1 MSATLCLVGGT
12 FDCFHAG
19 HQALLEGAL
28 DCDSVE
34 VWVTSDAIAAEKDPR
49 IKPLTERQQSILDW
63 SKGRSLSTFTLEDSW
78 GPAPTRADATH
89 IVCTPE
95 TQSNCEKINQ
105 MRIQGGLK
113 PLETIEVTHVLAQD
127 GAPISS
133 SRIRQGSIDREG
145 KPWIR
150 ETDLQQAVHMP
161 TNLDSELIE
170 PMGTL
175 FPGPEDTPEVAI
187 QAAVEAIP
195 AFSPC
200 LVAVG
205 DVTVNALLETGWV
218 PDVGIVDGLTKR
230 TEWDGE
236 LDTSSFVGQLT
247 CENPAGQLTPDL
259 LECAD
264 LALEFAFSEEGGP
277 ILLEVEGEEDLAP
290 ILIHLLAP
298 LGTVVLYGQPSAGVV
313 LRVTDESTKARC
325 RALLNTFEVR

>member
-1 MSATLCLVGGT
+1 MSTTLCLVGGT
-12 FDCFHAG
+12 FDCFHIG
-19 HQALLEGAL
+19 HQALLEAAL

-34 VWVTSDAIAAEKDPR
+34 VWVSSDAIAAEKDPR
-49 IKPLTERQQSILDW
+49 IKPLADRQKDIIEWAND
-63 SKGRSLSTFTLEDSW
+63 RSLSTHVLEDSW
-78 GPAPTRADATH
+78 GPAPSRADATH

-95 TQSNCEKINQ
+95 TQENCETINQ
-105 MRIQGGLK
+105 MRIETNLK
-113 PLETIEVTHVLAQD
+113 SLELIVVKHALAQD
-127 GAPISS
+127 GQPISS
-133 SRIRQGSIDREG
+133 SRIRQGCIDRKG
-145 KPWIR
+145 NPWITA
-150 ETDLQQAVHMP
+150 TDLEQPVHLP
-161 TNLDSELIE
+161 TNLDSELKE

-187 QAAVEAIP
+187 LAAVEAIP

-218 PDVGIVDGLTKR
+218 PDVGVVDGLTKR
-230 TEWDGE
+230 TTWDGE
-236 LDTSSFVGQLT
+236 LDTSSFVGKLS
-247 CENPAGQLTPDL
+247 CVNPAGQLTPDL

-277 ILLEVEGEEDLAP
+277 VLLDVDGEEDLAP

-313 LRVTDESTKARC
+313 LRITDESTKERC
-325 RALLNTFEVR
+325 RALLDTFEVR